1 MVAEDTLRQGRP
13 AAALTRQ
20 STTSRLAKAAAADT
34 SAGDLD
40 SQLARGDEAE
50 RAKVRASLLTHT
62 LDDQNHIVISG

>member
-40 SQLARGDEAE
+40 SQLARVDEAE